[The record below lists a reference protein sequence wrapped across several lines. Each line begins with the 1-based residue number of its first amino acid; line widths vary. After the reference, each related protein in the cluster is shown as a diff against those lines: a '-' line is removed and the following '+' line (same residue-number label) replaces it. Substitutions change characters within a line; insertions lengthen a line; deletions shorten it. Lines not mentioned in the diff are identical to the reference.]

1 MLIPYAEELWSKDGI
16 LPDKSYNFTNGIFP
30 NILSLS
36 DSSVAVTIF
45 ICLLSFLSI
54 LLILGFQRQIVSV
67 LLWYGW
73 VCLFDR
79 NNLISNPGIPF
90 VGWILLCLSIIPKGE
105 ALCVFSEKKE
115 YWEFPKIIFYGAWII
130 MSLSYSISGI
140 DKLNSPSWRD
150 GSAIIHLLNN
160 PLARDWPIRDFLLS
174 VPVSILNFLS
184 WTILIIEI
192 SFAPLAIW
200 KKSRKWIWISTVMMH
215 FGILLIVDFADL
227 TFGMLM
233 IHLFTFDASWIKPK
247 FSLQKRQI
255 LFFDGVCGLCNST
268 VDLLMREDINESLK
282 FAPLQG
288 ETAKN
293 LLSSKEISELKSVV
307 FYKDGKTFVQSD
319 AIIETGRTMGGF
331 FGLAIMLKLIPKFLR
346 NFFYDIIAKNRYKW
360 FGVKETCRM
369 PNEKEREKL
378 LY

>member
-90 VGWILLCLSIIPKGE
+90 VGWILLCLAIIPKGE
-105 ALCVFSEKKE
+105 ALCLFSEKKE
-115 YWEFPKIIFYGAWII
+115 DWEFPKIIFYGAWII

-174 VPVSILNFLS
+174 VPDSILNFLS

-200 KKSRKWIWISTVMMH
+200 KKSRKLIWISTVIMH
-215 FGILLIVDFADL
+215 FSILLIVDFADL

-247 FSLQKRQI
+247 YSLQKRQI